1 MCNCFKTTCLFSRA
15 QNASQNTSQNTS
27 HPRISRRPESQKK
40 RKHTVIAFFGY
51 TSRYC
56 ILGHVYTMCQGRSFP
71 KGKTLFFF
79 IVSFSLLFG
88 QSCRKTC
95 ERWAPSICQE
105 PFRATQETRNKKQRK
120 YKHRFIVW
128 LWDPQKNQ
136 ENITHTS
143 THPSAWQIGLSREFP
158 MVYTIIYIQ
167 KNICMRNNVSCAG
180 SFVHFRN

>member
-1 MCNCFKTTCLFSRA
+1 MDNPLPCFFRFP
-15 QNASQNTSQNTS
+15 QNTSLCAGKMTDIDNQIFLLYIFSTYTLCVCNCLKRLVCS
-27 HPRISRRPESQKK
+27 LEPRIPPRMPPSPDSPVDLKAQKK

-79 IVSFSLLFG
+79 IVSFSMFFG

-120 YKHRFIVW
+120 YKHRFIV
-128 LWDPQKNQ
+128 
-136 ENITHTS
+136 
-143 THPSAWQIGLSREFP
+143 
-158 MVYTIIYIQ
+158 
-167 KNICMRNNVSCAG
+167 
-180 SFVHFRN
+180 